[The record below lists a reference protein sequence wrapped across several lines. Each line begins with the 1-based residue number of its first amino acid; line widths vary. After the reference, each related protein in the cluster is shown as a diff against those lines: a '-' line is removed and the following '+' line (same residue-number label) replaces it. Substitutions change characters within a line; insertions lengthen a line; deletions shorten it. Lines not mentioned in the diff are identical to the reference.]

1 MPLSTVCRGE
11 LMTPVLR
18 VEDLHHTYLPGTPF
32 ETVSLQGVNM
42 EVQEGEIVAII
53 GPTGSGKSTLIQ
65 HFNGLISPQRGSVT
79 VLGQDLRD
87 HDLDIKPLRR
97 QVGMIFQTPEQQLF
111 EQYVGD
117 DIAFGPRN
125 FGLDAAEVRQRVK
138 RAMEMVGL
146 GFEDFKDRLTFS
158 LSGGE
163 MRKVAIAGVLAL
175 EPKILV
181 FDEPTSGLDPATASE
196 FLAKIRELRDLEKVT
211 IIIVS
216 HNMESVAQLADRIY
230 VIVQGQSVL
239 EGTPQQIFSQSGQI
253 RDYGLD
259 TPQITQVMQG
269 LRSCG
274 RPVRADLLSVREAE
288 EEICRC
294 FDLTERQVDH

>member
-1 MPLSTVCRGE
+1 
-11 LMTPVLR
+11 MTPVLR

-32 ETVSLQGVNM
+32 EAVSLRGVNM

-65 HFNGLISPQRGSVT
+65 HFNGLMSPQRGSVT

-87 HDLDIKPLRR
+87 HDLDIKRLRR

-125 FGLDAAEVRQRVK
+125 FGLDAVEVRQRVK

-158 LSGGE
+158 ISGGE

-175 EPKILV
+175 EPRILV

-259 TPQITQVMQG
+259 IPQVTQVMQG

>member
-1 MPLSTVCRGE
+1 MPLSAVSGVE
-11 LMTPVLR
+11 FMTPVLR

-32 ETVSLQGVNM
+32 EAVSLRGVNM
-42 EVQEGEIVAII
+42 EVQEREIVAII

-65 HFNGLISPQRGSVT
+65 HFNGLISPQRGNVF

-87 HDLDIKPLRR
+87 HNLDVRRLRR

-175 EPKILV
+175 EPRILV
-181 FDEPTSGLDPATASE
+181 FDEPTCGLDPSTASE
-196 FLAKIRELRDLEKVT
+196 FLAKIRELRDLEEVT

-230 VIVQGQSVL
+230 VIVQGQTVL
-239 EGTPQQIFSQSGQI
+239 EGTPQQIFSQSGQL

-259 TPQITQVMQG
+259 TPQVTQVMQG

-274 RPVRADLLSVREAE
+274 WPVRVDILSVREAE